1 MRTDYSRPDHGHAA
15 GRLRSVVLLPVLLT
29 AACATAPSADLS
41 GFGRAATGLQADVG
55 TTFAEANK
63 VARAAEVDRFVRSG
77 AIGLSERRFP
87 AAVPADVA
95 ARWRAALGDM
105 ARYGNLLATLTG
117 TGRGGVQTDALRQLG
132 AQLNAGYTRADLDP
146 GITAGFAALAGVLV
160 DMKAQASAREIL
172 RRTDPDVR
180 KLLVAMADAVG
191 VDDAQGLRG
200 TVASNWTAALSAHQ
214 RTYAVAAT
222 EKADARQRQI
232 VADYLTGIDRRDA
245 QLAALAGLRSS
256 LLGLA
261 DAHTAAASG
270 SRRPFDEV
278 LKDVND
284 RVARTEATY
293 RAVEK
298 AGETR

>member
-1 MRTDYSRPDHGHAA
+1 MIIGNTIKHRRLAA
-15 GRLRSVVLLPVLLT
+15 ALPLLV
-29 AACATAPSADLS
+29 AASCATTQSTDLT
-41 GFGRAATGLQADVG
+41 GFGRAAAGLQADVG
-55 TTFAEANK
+55 TTFAEANRL
-63 VARAAEVDRFVRSG
+63 ARSVEVDRFVRSG
-77 AIGLSERRFP
+77 AVALSERRFP
-87 AAVPADVA
+87 PAVPPEVA
-95 ARWRAALGDM
+95 ARWRAALGDL

-117 TGRGGVQTDALRQLG
+117 TSRGGVQTDAFRRLGVQLTSG
-132 AQLNAGYTRADLDP
+132 TTAADLDP
-146 GITAGFAALAGVLV
+146 GVTAGFAALAGALV
-160 DMKAQASAREIL
+160 DLRAQSTARDIL

-180 KLLVAMADAVG
+180 RLLVAMADAVG
-191 VDDAQGLRG
+191 SSDAEGLRG
-200 TVASNWTAALSAHQ
+200 TVASNWTAALTAYQ

-232 VADYLTGIDRRDA
+232 VADYLASVDRRDA
-245 QLAALAGLRSS
+245 QLSSLAGLRSS

-261 DAHTAAASG
+261 DAHTAAAAG

-298 AGETR
+298 AGDAR

>member
-1 MRTDYSRPDHGHAA
+1 MI
-15 GRLRSVVLLPVLLT
+15 LLPALLT
-29 AACATAPSADLS
+29 ASCATTPSADLN

-55 TTFAEANK
+55 TTFTEANRI
-63 VARAAEVDRFVRSG
+63 ARSVEVDRFVRSG

-87 AAVPADVA
+87 PAVPPEIA
-95 ARWRAALGDM
+95 ARWRAALGDL
-105 ARYGNLLATLTG
+105 ARYGNLLATLTD
-117 TGRGGVQTDALRQLG
+117 TGRGGVQTDAFRQLG
-132 AQLNAGYTRADLDP
+132 TQLNAGSTGADLDA
-146 GITAGFAALAGVLV
+146 GITAGFAALAGALV
-160 DMKAQASAREIL
+160 DMKAQASARDIL

-191 VDDAQGLRG
+191 ADDAQGLRG
-200 TVASNWTAALSAHQ
+200 TVASNWTAALSAYQ

-222 EKADARQRQI
+222 DKADARQRQI
-232 VADYLTGIDRRDA
+232 VSDYLTSIDRRDA
-245 QLAALAGLRSS
+245 QLDALAGLRSS

-261 DAHTAAASG
+261 DAHTAAAAG

-278 LKDVND
+278 LKDVNE